1 MHFLINLL
9 LMLYNYCF
17 VSPSEYS
24 IMRKIKCCFFFGYKV
39 NVLTHIAKV
48 ELKPEQIAA
57 IKKLA
62 RRHLEQDKRE
72 LNVDGKVVE
81 IFHQHSGTNDDDLS
95 CRPELKE
102 VEKVT
107 MKQENSSFA
116 GGDSL
121 DGALWD
127 IFRREDVP
135 KLQEYIKKYFREFRH
150 IYCSPLKQVKLLQ
163 TIFRYLV
170 LCIPLLTI

>member
-1 MHFLINLL
+1 
-9 LMLYNYCF
+9 
-17 VSPSEYS
+17 
-24 IMRKIKCCFFFGYKV
+24 
-39 NVLTHIAKV
+39 VLTHIAKV

-57 IKKLA
+57 IKKLT

-72 LNVDGKVVE
+72 LHVDGKVVE

-170 LCIPLLTI
+170 ICIPLLTI